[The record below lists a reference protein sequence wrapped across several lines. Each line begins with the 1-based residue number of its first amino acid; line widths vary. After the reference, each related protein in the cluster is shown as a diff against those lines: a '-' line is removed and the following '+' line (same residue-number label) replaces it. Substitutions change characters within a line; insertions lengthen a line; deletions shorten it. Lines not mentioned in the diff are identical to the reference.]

1 MTRFTVNDE
10 AAQRKPIGGRCS
22 RPPALV
28 GSNPPWFESGWPAAA
43 ARVTN
48 LGPGHA
54 HSTPDT
60 FAGMNARSP
69 NPEVAGTRVL
79 LIGNDELTAVTHR
92 ALQDAGARVTNLR
105 DGGDAAIRT
114 ALGRPVDTVV
124 VISKDDHVSL
134 RNALVVEGIRPGI
147 PLVVTVFDRDVAV
160 ELARGVRNVR
170 VMSMA
175 DIVVPT
181 LAGPC
186 LDERLLSLHRTSAGL
201 RAVRDGDEGLR
212 VTPID
217 APARSRGARLA
228 ANIGAVLRPHELSA
242 KILVGGIIGFAL
254 VLAMDAIATMIVLRE
269 SLVEALYAATK
280 TIVTVGPNHLVD
292 EGPTWFKGFSAVMM
306 IAALAFTALVTA
318 GLVNRL
324 MDRRLCA
331 IFGRRC
337 LPRSDHVV
345 VVGLGQVGLR
355 LCLLLRELD
364 VPVVAIES
372 NPDADYV
379 ARAKNYGIPVVIGS
393 GSSGF
398 VLRRV
403 SLRRARALAAVTSDE
418 VENIAIVAAA
428 HGERE
433 QLRTLLR
440 AGRGEVLDETRAL
453 LKLGV
458 VRDVYR
464 IGGTLLAAAALGSDA
479 CEALLHEQTVY
490 LVAPDGGIEPFGEQ
504 KIAA

>member
-1 MTRFTVNDE
+1 
-10 AAQRKPIGGRCS
+10 
-22 RPPALV
+22 
-28 GSNPPWFESGWPAAA
+28 
-43 ARVTN
+43 
-48 LGPGHA
+48 
-54 HSTPDT
+54 
-60 FAGMNARSP
+60 MNASRSNADP
-69 NPEVAGTRVL
+69 DSPRVL
-79 LIGNDELTAVTHR
+79 LVGNDELTAVTQR
-92 ALQDAGARVTNLR
+92 ALQDAGATVTNLR
-105 DGGDAAIRT
+105 DDSDAAIRT
-114 ALGRPVDTVV
+114 ALGRRVDTVV

-160 ELARGVRNVR
+160 ELERGVRNAR

-186 LDERLLSLHRTSAGL
+186 LNERLLSLHRTSGGL
-201 RAVRDGDEGLR
+201 RAVRDGDEGPR
-212 VTPID
+212 IAPID
-217 APARSRGARLA
+217 ARARSRGARLA
-228 ANIGAVLRPHELSA
+228 ADIGAMLRPHELSA
-242 KILVGGIIGFAL
+242 KILLGGIMGFIL
-254 VLAMDAIATMIVLRE
+254 VLAIDAIATMIVLHE
-269 SLVEALYAATK
+269 PLVEAFYAATK
-280 TIVTVGPNHLVD
+280 VIITVGPNHLVD

-324 MDRRLCA
+324 LDRRLCA

-345 VVGLGQVGLR
+345 VIGLGQVGLR

-364 VPVVAIES
+364 VPVVAIETD
-372 NPDADYV
+372 PDADYV
-379 ARAKNYGIPVVIGS
+379 ARAKDYAIPVVIGS

-403 SLRRARALAAVTSDE
+403 SVRRARALAAVTSDE

-440 AGRGEVLDETRAL
+440 AGRGEVRNETRAL

-479 CEALLHEQTVY
+479 CEALLHDQTVY
-490 LVAPDGGIEPFGEQ
+490 LVAADGRIEPFGSQ
-504 KIAA
+504 AMAV